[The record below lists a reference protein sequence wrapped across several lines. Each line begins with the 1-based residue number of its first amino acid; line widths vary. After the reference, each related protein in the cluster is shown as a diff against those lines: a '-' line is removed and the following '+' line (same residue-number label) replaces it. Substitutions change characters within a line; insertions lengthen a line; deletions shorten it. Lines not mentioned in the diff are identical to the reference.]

1 MLNKIVELERVKNV
15 AHKQNVD
22 KVWNEIFDSLVLDNE
37 PPIEYIKNATI
48 VTKTGVSFKVNAIDF
63 AQILEREKY
72 ITPEESEI
80 LSCRLAINF
89 DKVRRD
95 VDQWA
100 TTLIAQFDNQ
110 GAKQKTKTRPRTR
123 KVAAKTKKE
132 PVKATAKTT
141 TKRSTKKR

>member
-48 VTKTGVSFKVNAIDF
+48 VTKTGASFKVNAIDF

-100 TTLIAQFDNQ
+100 ANIISQFDKQ
-110 GAKQKTKTRPRTR
+110 GTKQKTTRTRTR
-123 KVAAKTKKE
+123 KVASKTAKKTT
-132 PVKATAKTT
+132 VKAAVKTT
-141 TKRSTKKR
+141 NKRSTKKK

>member
-15 AHKQNVD
+15 AHRQSLD

-48 VTKTGVSFKVNAIDF
+48 VTKTGTSFKVNAIDF

-72 ITPEESEI
+72 LTPEESEI

-100 TTLIAQFDNQ
+100 SKIMSVFDNQ
-110 GAKQKTKTRPRTR
+110 GKKRTTKAKKPL
-123 KVAAKTKKE
+123 AKTKKTTKS
-132 PVKATAKTT
+132 PAKKTTNKSTAK
-141 TKRSTKKR
+141 KR